1 MRGKGSKIGAA
12 GILVLIAA
20 GSVLLAGADRVSAAP
35 AGGAP
40 ALPGLPP
47 ALQPGTTPQSVF
59 GTLQILLLIT
69 VLSLAPGIL
78 VMLTSFTRMIVVLSF
93 LRSALGVQQ
102 TPPNQVLIGLALALT
117 FFVMAPTLQ
126 QVNQTAVQ
134 PYLRGELT
142 QSEAIGRAEIPFKH
156 FMAKQTREKDLKLFL
171 DYRNIPLPPRVEDIP
186 LSLLVPAYTISEL
199 KTAFEIGFM
208 IFIPF
213 LIIDM
218 VVSSVLMAMGMMML
232 PPVIVSLPF
241 KILLFVLADGW
252 YLVVRS
258 LLAGYV

>member
-1 MRGKGSKIGAA
+1 MWICLG
-12 GILVLIAA
+12 LVVGLIP
-20 GSVLLAGADRVSAAP
+20 GADRALAAP
-35 AGGAP
+35 ADPTAVI
-40 ALPGLPP
+40 PGLPP
-47 ALQPGTTPQSVF
+47 ALQPDSSPQGVA
-59 GTLQILLLIT
+59 GTLQIILLIT

-78 VMLTSFTRMIVVLSF
+78 VMITSFTRMVVVLSF
-93 LRSALGVQQ
+93 VRSALAVQQ

-117 FFVMAPTLQ
+117 FFVMAPTLG
-126 QVNQTAVQ
+126 QVNQQAVQ
-134 PYLRGELT
+134 PYLRGQLT
-142 QSEAIGRAEIPFKH
+142 QSQALAQAEVPFKH
-156 FMAKQTREKDLKLFL
+156 FMAKQTREKDLQLFL
-171 DYRNIPLPPRVEDIP
+171 DYRHAALPSRVEDIP

-218 VVSSVLMAMGMMML
+218 VISSVLMAMGMMML

-252 YLVVRS
+252 YLVVKS